1 MAAKSRRESP
11 ALKTLELDDLLR
23 DDPNSVGFF
32 QAVRILERLYPDRE
46 RVGGYGDP
54 ADEVAHFGAN
64 HTISF
69 PASEIQA
76 INLSH
81 NSPSDITVNF
91 MGLIG
96 PLGLLPYYYSLLAS
110 ERVRGR
116 DRAMKDFL
124 DIFHHRMISLF
135 YQAWEKHQFAIAYE
149 RDQQDRLTV
158 HLMDL
163 LGLANTGSK
172 ELGVE
177 LESFLFYSGLLA
189 PHQRSALALQQMIED
204 YFGVPV
210 EIEQFV
216 GGWYPIAEPTQC
228 RLGDEDSASSQLGW
242 GAVAG
247 DEVWDQQARVRVKLG
262 PLDREQYDRF
272 LPDGQ
277 AYSELQS
284 LTRFF
289 SDDQFDFE
297 VQLVLARDEVPG
309 CVLGT
314 EDVPGPLGWCTW
326 MRSAPFSRDAD
337 ETILTL

>member
-1 MAAKSRRESP
+1 MAAESRRESP
-11 ALKTLELDDLLR
+11 PLDAFELEDLLR
-23 DDPNSVGFF
+23 DDPNSFGFF
-32 QAVRILERLYPDRE
+32 QAVRMLERLHPERE

-54 ADEVAHFGAN
+54 ADEVTHFHAHTAIG
-64 HTISF
+64 F
-69 PASEIQA
+69 PPSEIQS
-76 INLSH
+76 IELSR

-96 PLGLLPYYYSLLAS
+96 PLGLLPYYYTLLAAD
-110 ERVRGR
+110 RVRAR
-116 DRAMKDFL
+116 DGAMRDFL

-135 YQAWEKHQFAIAYE
+135 YLAWEKHQFAIAYE
-149 RDQQDRLTV
+149 RDQQDRLTE
-158 HLMDL
+158 HLKDL
-163 LGLANTGSK
+163 LGLAQTQSH
-172 ELGVE
+172 ELGVNV
-177 LESFLFYSGLLA
+177 ESLLFYAGLLA
-189 PHQRSALALQQMIED
+189 PHQRSAAALQQMMED

-228 RLGDEDSASSQLGW
+228 RLGDEESASSRLGL

-262 PLDREQYDRF
+262 PLTREQYDQF
-272 LPDGQ
+272 LPDGK
-277 AYSELQS
+277 AYADLRS

-297 VQLVLARDEVPG
+297 VQLVLTRDEVPG
-309 CVLGT
+309 CVLGA
-314 EDVPGPLGWCTW
+314 DDAPGPLGWCTW
-326 MRSAPFSRDAD
+326 IRSAPFSRNAD